1 MLKGKRQREM
11 LKVIENHSQVQVNE
25 LAEQFAVSKMTVRR
39 DLEELDHKG
48 MLQRIHGGAVARIEA
63 NKRNE
68 PPVFE
73 RANEQQVEK
82 RQIAKKVASMVQDGE
97 KVFLGSGTTTL
108 AIAEELANR
117 RNLTVLT
124 NAITIVNCLVPAPG
138 ITLIVLG
145 GFLRRMEMSL
155 IGHFTESALEN
166 LRVDKVIIGIR
177 GIDPVHGLTSENM
190 QELFTDQA
198 ILRISKTII
207 VAADY
212 TKFGHIA
219 AIRTAP
225 ITAATKIVTD
235 QKTSTEMVTAIRRM
249 GIEVIQV

>member
-1 MLKGKRQREM
+1 MLKGERQREI
-11 LKVIENHSQVQVNE
+11 LKVIENHNQVHVNE
-25 LAEQFAVSKMTVRR
+25 LAQRFAVSAMTIRR
-39 DLEELDHKG
+39 DLEELHQKG
-48 MLQRIHGGAVARIEA
+48 MIQRIHGGAVTWSDGH
-63 NKRNE
+63 KRHE

-73 RANEQQVEK
+73 RASEHQAEK
-82 RQIAKKVASMVQDGE
+82 RQIAKKVAGMVKEGE
-97 KVFLGSGTTTL
+97 KIFLGSGTTTL

-138 ITLIVLG
+138 ITVIVLG

-177 GIDPVHGLTSENM
+177 GIDPVHGLTSDNM

-212 TKFGHIA
+212 SKFCHIA

-225 ITAATKIVTD
+225 ITAVTKFVTD
-235 QKTSTEMVTAIRRM
+235 QKTSPDVVTAIRRM
-249 GIEVIQV
+249 GIEVIQA

>member
-1 MLKGKRQREM
+1 MLKGERQREI
-11 LKVIENHSQVQVNE
+11 LKVVETHSPVHVNE
-25 LAEQFAVSKMTVRR
+25 LAERFGVSEMTIRR
-39 DLEELDHKG
+39 DLEELDLKG
-48 MLQRIHGGAVARIEA
+48 MNQRIHGGAVTRIEVH
-63 NKRNE
+63 KRNE

-73 RANEQQVEK
+73 RANEQQEEK
-82 RQIAKKVASMVQDGE
+82 RQIARKVASMVQDGE
-97 KVFLGSGTTTL
+97 KIFLGSGTTTL
-108 AIAEELANR
+108 AIAEELAHHQ
-117 RNLTVLT
+117 NLTVLT

-145 GFLRRMEMSL
+145 GFLRRMELSL

-166 LRVDKVIIGIR
+166 LRVDKVIIGMR
-177 GIDPVHGLTSENM
+177 GIDPVHGLTSDNM

-212 TKFGHIA
+212 TKFGHVA

-235 QKTSTEMVTAIRRM
+235 RKVSLDMVTAIRRM
-249 GIEVIQV
+249 GIDVIQV